1 MSINSSLVHGSVVVV
16 VVVVWIEV
24 TAALLFPPVRTG
36 RLSVIPGNK
45 FGLLI
50 PLDMLPGEGGPREAV
65 DNHDPMLLVDVVGLV
80 AWVRSSSFEEVGEGE
95 VGDRLEDEEEEEV
108 AWGGGGSAD
117 GPDWGL
123 IVMGSTEDILCSL
136 CSI

>member
-1 MSINSSLVHGSVVVV
+1 MVHGSVVVV

-45 FGLLI
+45 LGLLI
-50 PLDMLPGEGGPREAV
+50 PPDMLPGEGGPSEAV
-65 DNHDPMLLVDVVGLV
+65 DNHDPMLLVEVVGLA
-80 AWVRSSSFEEVGEGE
+80 AWFRRSSFEEVGEGE
-95 VGDRLEDEEEEEV
+95 VGDRLEDEDEV
-108 AWGGGGSAD
+108 AWSGGGADD

-136 CSI
+136 CSEQTRTTGTR